1 MPTAIKDP
9 AAVEGRL
16 WEEIERHQTGMLG
29 LVGGSAHFQP
39 MTAFVDRDA
48 ERIWFFT
55 RADTDLARQIAA
67 GHPAMFVFQ
76 QRDLQACIGGELTLS
91 HDRARMDKYWNAV
104 VAAWYPGGKDD
115 PNLTLIRMQCA
126 DAQVWISEGG
136 PVRFAWEIAKANA
149 THRPPQVGGAQTLN
163 FH

>member
-1 MPTAIKDP
+1 MPTDIKDST
-9 AAVEGRL
+9 AVEARL

-29 LVGGSAHFQP
+29 LVGGIGHFQP

-48 ERIWFFT
+48 ERLWFFT
-55 RADTDLARQIAA
+55 RTGTDLARQIGA

-76 QRDLQACIGGELTLS
+76 QRDVQACIGGELTLS
-91 HDRARMDKYWNAV
+91 HDRGRMDRYWNAV
-104 VAAWYPGGKDD
+104 VAAWHPAGKDD
-115 PNLTLIRMQCA
+115 PNLTLIQMQCA
-126 DAQVWISEGG
+126 DAQVWISEAG

-149 THRPPQVGGAQTLN
+149 THRQPNVGGSRALN